1 MPRESRRPLIAIAS
15 IIHESNTFSSAVTE
29 LSDFAC
35 REICPADRALAEW
48 AEGNDEIS
56 GFIEGARKWDL
67 GLFPVLAAS
76 ATPGGPVT
84 DSALEALSGELISRL
99 QSVPSLDGLL
109 LALHGAMV
117 VQSWPH
123 GDAEIVRRLRAA
135 VGPEFP
141 IVVTHDFH
149 GNISTEMVE
158 MTAALITYKQ
168 NPHLD
173 MRVRGI
179 QAAGIM
185 ATVVRGEVNPVQ
197 VIVKPPMIYNI
208 IYQNTNCEPLKH
220 IVDESIRTEENPK
233 VLAASVAAGYQ
244 YADVPA
250 MGPSVVVVT
259 DNDQGLAQTEA
270 QRLADMLWAT
280 RNDVLLD
287 LPDCAAAVRQTQLAD
302 KFPVALLDMG
312 DNIGGGSAGDSTF
325 LLGELL
331 RQDAKGWVVVLADP
345 QAVRHAVDAGVGEA
359 FDTTVGGKTD
369 RLHGDSIRVRGRV
382 KSIHDGQYFD
392 GAVRHGGRC
401 FYDQGLTAVVEVE
414 GSTPDLPNWLMLTT
428 KRHPPF
434 SIAQLTSCGIDP
446 ARARTLVVKGCIAPR
461 AAYEPICSRL
471 IAVDSPGLTA
481 VNPARFTF
489 KCIRRPMHGIA

>member
-1 MPRESRRPLIAIAS
+1 MPRESRLPLIAIAS

-29 LSDFAC
+29 LSDFLC
-35 REICPADRALAEW
+35 RNICPADQALANW
-48 AEGNDEIS
+48 AEGNDELS

-67 GLFPVLAAS
+67 ELVPLLAAS

-84 DSALEALSGELISRL
+84 DAALDALTGDLISRL
-99 QSVPSLDGLL
+99 QSSLPPDGLL

-117 VQSWPH
+117 AESWPH
-123 GDAEIVRRLRAA
+123 ADAEIVRRVRMA

-149 GNISTEMVE
+149 ANISPEIVE
-158 MTAALITYKQ
+158 MTTALVTYKQ

-173 MRVRGI
+173 MRARGL

-185 ATVVRGEVNPVQ
+185 SQVVRCEVKPVQ
-197 VIVKPPMIYNI
+197 VIVKPAVIYNI
-208 IYQNTNCEPLKH
+208 VYQNTNCEPLKH
-220 IVDESIRTEENPK
+220 IVDESIRAEENPK

-259 DNDQGLAQTEA
+259 DNDPTLAQTEA

-287 LPDCAAAVRQTQLAD
+287 LPDCAAAVRQAQLAD
-302 KFPVALLDMG
+302 KFPVGLLDMG

-331 RQDAKGWVVVLADP
+331 RQGAKGWVVVLADP
-345 QAVRHAVDAGVGEA
+345 QAVQQAVNVGVGKS
-359 FDTTVGGKTD
+359 FGTTVGGKTD
-369 RLHGDSIRVRGRV
+369 KLHGHPIRLRGRV
-382 KSIHDGQYFD
+382 KSIQDGRFVD
-392 GAVRHGGRC
+392 SAVRHGGQC
-401 FYDQGLTAVVEVE
+401 FYDQGLTAVVEVQ
-414 GSTPDLPNWLMLTT
+414 SSAPDLPNLLMLTT
-428 KRHPPF
+428 KRQPPF
-434 SIAQLTSCGIDP
+434 SIEQLRSCGIEP
-446 ARARTLVVKGCIAPR
+446 ARARILVVKGCIAPR

-489 KCIRRPMHGIA
+489 KHIRRPMYGIA

>member
-1 MPRESRRPLIAIAS
+1 MPRESLRPLIAIAS
-15 IIHESNTFSSAVTE
+15 VIHESNTFSSAVTE
-29 LSDFAC
+29 LSDFLSRKA
-35 REICPADRALAEW
+35 CPADHALRDW
-48 AEGNDEIS
+48 AGGNDELS
-56 GFIEGARKWDL
+56 GFIEGACKWDMEL
-67 GLFPVLAAS
+67 VPLLAAS

-84 DSALEALSGELISRL
+84 DVALDALTGELILRL

-117 VQSWPH
+117 VESWPH

-149 GNISTEMVE
+149 ANISPEIVE
-158 MTAALITYKQ
+158 MTTALLTYKQ

-173 MRVRGI
+173 MRERGI

-185 ATVVRGEVNPVQ
+185 SRVVRCEVKPVQ
-197 VIVKPPMIYNI
+197 IIVKPPMIYNI
-208 IYQNTNCEPLKH
+208 VYQNTNCEPLKN
-220 IVDESIRTEENPK
+220 IVDESIRAEEHPK

-259 DNDQGLAQTEA
+259 DNDHALAQREA

-280 RNDVLLD
+280 RDDVLLD
-287 LPDCAAAVRQTQLAD
+287 LPDCAAAVRQAQLAD
-302 KFPVALLDMG
+302 KFPVALLDTG

-331 RQDAKGWVVVLADP
+331 QQRANGWVVILADS
-345 QAVRHAVDAGVGEA
+345 QAVQHAVNAGVGKS

-369 RLHGDSIRVRGRV
+369 RLHGDPIRLRGRV
-382 KSIHDGQYFD
+382 KSIHDGRYFD
-392 GAVRHGGRC
+392 STVRHGGQC
-401 FYDQGLTAVVEVE
+401 FYDQGLTVVVEVQ
-414 GSTPDLPNWLMLTT
+414 GSTPDLPNLLMLTT
-428 KRHPPF
+428 KRQPPF
-434 SIAQLTSCGIDP
+434 SIEQLNSCGIQP
-446 ARARTLVVKGCIAPR
+446 ARARILVVKGCIAPR

-489 KCIRRPMHGIA
+489 KHVRRPMHGIA